1 MRAED
6 HLETY
11 GLFFKDISDIAKAI
25 EMDCADYL
33 IPAPKGIYVANKVEP
48 VMTDGVLYYYYYV
61 NKQKVPVNDISDL
74 KTAVYTE
81 KDGKEICV
89 IPEMFMRNKRK
100 YISNEPI
107 LPYTGTKIVLHL
119 IEKQIG
125 QFVAYRAYEDL
136 VSIYDFFIG
145 YAENENKGEF
155 VEFIDPMYCAIISAF
170 EPLSYELSNF
180 LGNYEWHIFDIEL
193 KNTRLKINKSIDYR
207 AYLYLKQLEIEEFE
221 KEHRHE

>member
-33 IPAPKGIYVANKVEP
+33 IPAPKGIYIANKVEP
-48 VMTDGVLYYYYYV
+48 VMTDGVLYYYYF
-61 NKQKVPVNDISDL
+61 NKERVTVSDITDL
-74 KTAVYTE
+74 KTAIYTE
-81 KDGKEICV
+81 KDGVEICV
-89 IPEMFMRNKRK
+89 IPEIFMRNKRK
-100 YISNEPI
+100 YVSNEPI
-107 LPYTGTKIVLHL
+107 LPYVGTKIVLHL

-125 QFVAYRAYEDL
+125 NFVAYRAYEEL
-136 VSIYDFFIG
+136 VSVYDFFIG
-145 YAENENKGEF
+145 YEECVDKDQFA
-155 VEFIDPMYCAIISAF
+155 EFIDPMYCAIISAF

-180 LGNYEWHIFDIEL
+180 LGNYEWHIFDIEI

-207 AYLYLKQLEIEEFE
+207 AYLYLKQIEIDEFE
-221 KEHRHE
+221 KAHRHE

>member
-11 GLFFKDISDIAKAI
+11 GLFFKDISDIARAI

-48 VMTDGVLYYYYYV
+48 VMTDGVLYYYYA
-61 NKQKVPVNDISDL
+61 NKERVPVNDISDL

-81 KDGKEICV
+81 QDGAEVCV

-100 YISNEPI
+100 YVSSEPI
-107 LPYTGTKIVLHL
+107 LPYIGTKIVLHL

-125 QFVAYRAYEDL
+125 QFIAYRAYEEETS
-136 VSIYDFFIG
+136 VYDFFVG
-145 YAENENKGEF
+145 YAESPNKGRF
-155 VEFIDPMYCAIISAF
+155 AEFIDPMYCAIFSAF
-170 EPLSYELSNF
+170 EPLCHELSDF
-180 LGNYEWHIFDIEL
+180 LGNYEWHIFEIEL
-193 KNTRLKINKSIDYR
+193 KNTRLRINKSIDYR
-207 AYLYLKQLEIEEFE
+207 AYLYLKQIEIDEFE